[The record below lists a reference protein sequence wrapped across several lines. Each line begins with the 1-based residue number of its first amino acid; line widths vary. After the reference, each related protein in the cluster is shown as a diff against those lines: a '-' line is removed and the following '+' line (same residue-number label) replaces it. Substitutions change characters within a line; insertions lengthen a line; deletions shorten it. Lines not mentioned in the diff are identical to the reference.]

1 MVLTEEKK
9 AQLKAKL
16 EIISLKAKLIQE
28 QLDLLIKSDKGYQRH
43 KPLI

>member
-28 QLDLLIKSDKGYQRH
+28 QLDLLIKSDKGYQ
-43 KPLI
+43 KPKLLI